1 MSQILVVEDEASM
14 RQFLQILLKREKHEV
29 TLASSGEDALNLV
42 SEQEFDL
49 VLTDLRMGAV
59 GGLDV
64 LQRTKDLAPETQVV
78 VMTAYASTETAIQ
91 AMKEGAYDYV
101 TKPFQVDALRETVR
115 KALEKRALLVENMA
129 LRRQVKG
136 SYAASNLIGRSPA
149 FQKVF
154 DLIEK
159 VAPTR
164 SNILILGE
172 SGTGKELV
180 AQAIH
185 YRSQRSER
193 AMVALNCGAIPANLI
208 ESELF
213 GHVKGSFTGAVATK
227 RGYFEL
233 ASTSTLFLDEI
244 GELPVALQVKLLR
257 VLQERRIK
265 PLGAAKE
272 KSVDV
277 RLICATNRDLEAEVR
292 AGGFRE
298 DLYYRI
304 NVIQIRIPPLRE
316 RTEDIP
322 ALATYFIERYC
333 RENGRAPLQIT
344 QRALEALV
352 HYRYPG
358 NVRELENIMERAVAL
373 AGRGPLDV
381 DLLPEEVVGRRRGGA
396 PSMAVPHIPDEGVDL
411 DAIVGELERDLLV
424 KALRR
429 SAGVRK
435 EAARLLGITF
445 RSIRYR
451 LDKYGIDEVEVERIA
466 QQARA

>member
-1 MSQILVVEDEASM
+1 VSQILVVEDEVSM
-14 RQFLQILLKREKHEV
+14 RQFLQILLKRDGHDV
-29 TLASSGEDALNLV
+29 TLASSGEEALQLV
-42 SEQEFDL
+42 SHQEFDL

-64 LQRTKDLAPETQVV
+64 LQKTKDLAPETQVV

-101 TKPFQVDALRETVR
+101 TKPFQVDALKETVR
-115 KALEKRALLVENMA
+115 KALEKRALLVENLA

-136 SYAASNLIGRSPA
+136 ALASRNLIGASPA
-149 FQKVF
+149 FRKVF
-154 DLIEK
+154 ELIEK

-180 AQAIH
+180 ARAIH
-185 YRSQRSER
+185 ERSQRGER

-213 GHVKGSFTGAVATK
+213 GHVKGSFTGAVSSK

-244 GELPVALQVKLLR
+244 GELPMALQVKLLR

-265 PLGAAKE
+265 PLGASKD
-272 KSVDV
+272 KPVDV
-277 RLICATNRDLEAEVR
+277 RLICATNRDLDAEVKANR
-292 AGGFRE
+292 FRE

-304 NVIQIRIPPLRE
+304 NVIQIRIPALRE
-316 RTEDIP
+316 RVEDIP

-333 RENGRAPLQIT
+333 RENGRAPLHIT
-344 QRALEALV
+344 QRALDALV
-352 HYRYPG
+352 RYDYPG
-358 NVRELENIMERAVAL
+358 NVRELENIVERAVAL

-381 DLLPEEVVGRRRGGA
+381 DLLPEEVVGRRRQRPSSSA
-396 PSMAVPHIPDEGVDL
+396 PEIPEEGLDL
-411 DAIVGELERDLLV
+411 DTIVGELERELLV
-424 KALRR
+424 QALRR
-429 SAGVRK
+429 TKGVRK

-451 LDKYGIDEVEVERIA
+451 LDKYGIDEAEVERIA
-466 QQARA
+466 LSGVEG